1 MLKIFNS
8 LTKEK
13 TEFKPIKEGHIGLY
27 VCGNTVYDYCHIGH
41 ARAMI
46 LFDVITRYLRWRGWQ
61 VNYVHNI
68 TDIDDKIIKRANEN
82 GESCNALTT
91 RFIEAQRED
100 ERALGILSAD
110 HEPQATQY
118 VPQIVELVEKIIE
131 RGHAYA
137 TDSGDVYFDIRSFKD
152 YGKLSHRDIDDLRSG
167 VRIEV
172 GDEKKDPL
180 DFVLWKSAKPDEPSW
195 DSPWGLG
202 RPGWHIE
209 CSAMS
214 TGILGQP
221 FDIHGGG
228 LDLKF
233 PHHENE
239 ITQSE
244 SACDVGF
251 ANYWMHVGLLQIN
264 KEKMSKSLGNF
275 ITIREALKDHHPEVI
290 RYFMIS
296 GQYRSPVN
304 FAEDNLSQMRHAL
317 ERMYAAIDGCKLD
330 RVDAADYIERFNEAM
345 DDDFNTPEALA
356 VLFDMVREVNRL
368 KEDGD
373 LAKASGIAAG
383 LKELGSLFGILN
395 ENPADFLRGDIEDLD
410 VAKIEALLA
419 ERQKARSDKDWG
431 RADEIRDELNTMNI
445 VILDSKEGASW
456 RRAD

>member
-13 TEFKPIKEGHIGLY
+13 TEFKPLKDGHINIY

-41 ARAMI
+41 ARAMV
-46 LFDVITRYLRWRGWQ
+46 LFDSITRYLRWRGW
-61 VNYVHNI
+61 VVTYVRNI
-68 TDIDDKIIKRANEN
+68 TDIDDKIIQRANEN
-82 GESCNALTT
+82 GESSHALTT
-91 RFIEAQRED
+91 RFIEAQHDD
-100 ERALGILSAD
+100 ERALNIIAPD
-110 HEPQATQY
+110 HEPQATEY
-118 VPQIVELVEKIIE
+118 VPQIVALIEKIIE
-131 RGHAYA
+131 NGHGYMTA
-137 TDSGDVYFDIRSFKD
+137 SGDVYFDVRSFKA

-172 GDEKKDPL
+172 GDEKRDPL

-195 DSPWGLG
+195 ESPWGLG

-214 TGILGQP
+214 TGLLGQP

-244 SACDVGF
+244 SACDKGF
-251 ANYWMHVGLLQIN
+251 ANYWMHVGLLQVN

-296 GQYRSPVN
+296 GHYRSPVN
-304 FAEDNLSQMRHAL
+304 YAEDNLSQMRHAL
-317 ERMYAAIDGCKLD
+317 ERMYAAIDGLPCET
-330 RVDAADYIERFNEAM
+330 VNATDYIARFNAAM

-356 VLFDMVREVNRL
+356 VLFDMVRDINRL
-368 KEDGD
+368 KESGD

-383 LKELGSLFGILN
+383 LKELANLFGLLN
-395 ENPADFLRGDIEDLD
+395 DDPAAFLRGDTADLD
-410 VAKIEALLA
+410 VAKIEALIA
-419 ERQKARSDKDWG
+419 ERQQARGAKNWA
-431 RADEIRDELNTMNI
+431 RADEIRDELAAMQV
-445 VILDSKEGASW
+445 VILDSKEGATW
-456 RRAD
+456 RRDD